1 MLKPSGRTMNP
12 DSGRKDTL
20 SEETPPEVSIVIV
33 TYRSAD
39 VIGAC
44 LDSIGAGANASR
56 EVFLVD
62 NASGDGTA
70 EIVRAKYPSVHLITN
85 DSNRGFSA
93 ANNQAIPLCRGRY
106 LYFLNP
112 DAELTGGC
120 LETAVRYINENP
132 RIGLAGTKVVY
143 PDGSMQETISRRY
156 PGEKHTKGELEGLQ
170 GPIACVLGA
179 SMIARADLIR
189 AIGGFDEDYFL
200 YGEDQELCLRIRQQG
215 FEIGYIGEAV
225 VRHIG
230 GHSERASA
238 SADRWR
244 RKTLAEYIFYR
255 KHYAPETIRRITRED
270 RLKARWRTLT
280 IPLTL
285 PFLRDG
291 DAARD
296 KLGKYRTILTTL
308 DEIESPSRQ
317 GGD

>member
-1 MLKPSGRTMNP
+1 MNP
-12 DSGRKDTL
+12 DPGNNESFTGDL
-20 SEETPPEVSIVIV
+20 PPEVSIVIV

-39 VIGAC
+39 VIGSC
-44 LDSIGAGANASR
+44 LDSIGAGGNASR

-70 EIVRAKYPSVHLITN
+70 EIVRAKYPSVQLISN
-85 DSNRGFSA
+85 ESNRGFSA

-106 LYFLNP
+106 LFFLNP

-120 LETAVRYINENP
+120 LETAVRYMDDNP

-143 PDGSMQETISRRY
+143 PDGAMQETISRRY
-156 PGEKHTKGELEGLQ
+156 PGERHTKGELEGLQ

-179 SMIARADLIR
+179 SMIARAELIR

-215 FEIGYIGEAV
+215 FEIGYIEPAV

-230 GHSERASA
+230 GHSEKASA

-255 KHYAPETIRRITRED
+255 KHYKPETIRKITREN
-270 RLKARWRTLT
+270 RLKAWWRTLT

-291 DAARD
+291 EAARD
-296 KLGKYRTILTTL
+296 KLVKYRTILDTL
-308 DEIESPSRQ
+308 DGIERPGRQ
-317 GGD
+317 GGP

>member
-1 MLKPSGRTMNP
+1 M
-12 DSGRKDTL
+12 D
-20 SEETPPEVSIVIV
+20 VSIVIV

-39 VIGAC
+39 VIGSC
-44 LDSIGAGANASR
+44 LDSIGAGGNVSR
-56 EVFLVD
+56 EVFVVD

-70 EIVRAKYPSVHLITN
+70 EKVRTRAPSAHLIAN
-85 DSNRGFSA
+85 NNNRGFSA
-93 ANNQAIPLCRGRY
+93 ANNQAIPLCGGRY
-106 LYFLNP
+106 LFFLNP

-120 LETAVRYINENP
+120 LETAVRYMDDNP
-132 RIGLAGTKVVY
+132 AVGLAGTKVVY
-143 PDGSMQETISRRY
+143 PDGSLQETISLRY
-156 PGEKHTKGELEGLQ
+156 PGEKHTAGELAGLK
-170 GPIACVLGA
+170 GDIACVLGA

-215 FEIGYIGEAV
+215 FEIGYIDEAV

-230 GHSERASA
+230 GHSEKDSA

-255 KHYAPETIRRITRED
+255 KHYKPETIEKITREN
-270 RLKARWRTLT
+270 RLKARWRTMT

-291 DAARD
+291 EAARD
-296 KLGKYRTILTTL
+296 KLVKYRTILDTL
-308 DEIESPSRQ
+308 DGIEHPGRQ
-317 GGD
+317 GGA

>member
-1 MLKPSGRTMNP
+1 MNP
-12 DSGRKDTL
+12 DSVKTGALTG
-20 SEETPPEVSIVIV
+20 EIPPEVSIVIV
-33 TYRSAD
+33 TYHSAD
-39 VIGAC
+39 VIGSC
-44 LDSIGAGANASR
+44 LDSVESAGSVSR

-62 NASGDGTA
+62 NASSDGTA
-70 EIVRAKYPSVHLITN
+70 EAVRTRYPSVHLIANST
-85 DSNRGFSA
+85 NRGFSA

-106 LYFLNP
+106 LFFLNP
-112 DAELTGGC
+112 DAELAGGC
-120 LETAVRYINENP
+120 LETAVRYMDENP
-132 RIGLAGTKVVY
+132 AVGLAGTKVVY
-143 PDGSMQETISRRY
+143 PGGVLQETISLRY
-156 PGEKHTKGELEGLQ
+156 PGQKHAAEELKGLPG
-170 GPIACVLGA
+170 GIACVLGA

-230 GHSERASA
+230 GHSERSSA

-255 KHYAPETIRRITRED
+255 KHYRPETIRRITRED
-270 RLKARWRTLT
+270 RVKARWRTLT

-291 DAARD
+291 EAARD
-296 KLGKYRTILTTL
+296 KLIKYRTILATL
-308 DEIESPSRQ
+308 DEIERPGRQ
-317 GGD
+317 GGA

>member
-1 MLKPSGRTMNP
+1 MNP
-12 DSGRKDTL
+12 DSGKKDAL
-20 SEETPPEVSIVIV
+20 SGEVCPDVSIVIV
-33 TYRSAD
+33 TYHSAD
-39 VIGAC
+39 VIESC
-44 LDSIGAGANASR
+44 LDSIGAGGNVSR
-56 EVFLVD
+56 EVFVVD

-70 EIVRAKYPSVHLITN
+70 EIVRAKYPSVHLTAN

-106 LYFLNP
+106 LFFLNP

-120 LETAVRYINENP
+120 LEAAVRYMDENP

-143 PDGSMQETISRRY
+143 PDGAIQETISRRY

-170 GPIACVLGA
+170 GHIACVLGA
-179 SMIARADLIR
+179 SMIARSELIR

-215 FEIGYIGEAV
+215 FEIGYICDAV

-230 GHSERASA
+230 GHSERASS

-255 KHYAPETIRRITRED
+255 KHYKPETIRRISRED
-270 RLKARWRTLT
+270 RLKAWWRALT

-285 PFLRDG
+285 PVLRDG
-291 DAARD
+291 EAARD
-296 KLGKYRTILTTL
+296 KLVKYRTILETL
-308 DEIESPSRQ
+308 DEIERPVRQ
-317 GGD
+317 GGA

>member
-1 MLKPSGRTMNP
+1 M
-12 DSGRKDTL
+12 
-20 SEETPPEVSIVIV
+20 
-33 TYRSAD
+33 
-39 VIGAC
+39 
-44 LDSIGAGANASR
+44 SR

-70 EIVRAKYPSVHLITN
+70 EIVRAKYPSVHLIAN

-106 LYFLNP
+106 LFFLNP

-120 LETAVRYINENP
+120 LETAVRYMDENP

-156 PGEKHTKGELEGLQ
+156 PGQKHTADELKGLPGA
-170 GPIACVLGA
+170 IACVLGA

-255 KHYAPETIRRITRED
+255 KHYKPETIRRISRED

-291 DAARD
+291 EAARD
-296 KLGKYRTILTTL
+296 KLVKYRTILETL
-308 DEIESPSRQ
+308 DEIERPGPK
-317 GGD
+317 GGA

>member
-1 MLKPSGRTMNP
+1 MNP
-12 DSGRKDTL
+12 DPLKTGALTQEL
-20 SEETPPEVSIVIV
+20 SPEVSIVIV
-33 TYRSAD
+33 TYHSAD
-39 VIGAC
+39 VIGSC
-44 LDSIGAGANASR
+44 LDSIESAGSVSR
-56 EVFLVD
+56 EVFVVD

-70 EIVRAKYPSVHLITN
+70 ELVRTKYPSVQLIAN

-106 LYFLNP
+106 LFFLNP
-112 DAELTGGC
+112 DAELAGGC
-120 LETAVRYINENP
+120 LETAVRYMDENP
-132 RIGLAGTKVVY
+132 RIGLAGTKVVN
-143 PDGSMQETISRRY
+143 PDGSMQETISLRY
-156 PGEKHTKGELEGLQ
+156 PGQKHAADELKGLKGS
-170 GPIACVLGA
+170 IACVLGA
-179 SMIARADLIR
+179 SMVARADLIR

-255 KHYAPETIRRITRED
+255 KHYRPETIRRIARED
-270 RLKARWRTLT
+270 RVKARWRTLT

-296 KLGKYRTILTTL
+296 KLVKYRTILATL
-308 DEIESPSRQ
+308 DEIERPGRQ

>member
-1 MLKPSGRTMNP
+1 MNP
-12 DSGRKDTL
+12 DPSRKNTRSGEL
-20 SEETPPEVSIVIV
+20 PPVLSIVIV
-33 TYRSAD
+33 TYHSAD
-39 VIGAC
+39 VIGFC
-44 LDSIGAGANASR
+44 LDSIESAGSVSR
-56 EVFLVD
+56 EVFVID
-62 NASGDGTA
+62 NASGDGTE
-70 EIVRAKYPSVHLITN
+70 EIVRAKYPSVQLIAN
-85 DSNRGFSA
+85 SDNRGFSA

-106 LYFLNP
+106 LFFLNP
-112 DAELTGGC
+112 DAELAGGC
-120 LETAVRYINENP
+120 LETAVRYMDENP
-132 RIGLAGTKVVY
+132 AVGLAGTKVVY
-143 PDGSMQETISRRY
+143 PDGAMQETISRRY
-156 PGEKHTKGELEGLQ
+156 PGEKRTAGELAGLK
-170 GPIACVLGA
+170 GAIACVLGA

-255 KHYAPETIRRITRED
+255 KHYRPETIRRISREA

-285 PFLRDG
+285 SFLRDG

-296 KLGKYRTILTTL
+296 KLVKYRSILETL
-308 DEIESPSRQ
+308 DEIERPGRQ
-317 GGD
+317 GGS

>member
-1 MLKPSGRTMNP
+1 MNP
-12 DSGRKDTL
+12 DPLKTGALTQEL
-20 SEETPPEVSIVIV
+20 SPEVSIVIV
-33 TYRSAD
+33 TYHSAD
-39 VIGAC
+39 VIGSC
-44 LDSIGAGANASR
+44 LDSIESAGSVSR
-56 EVFLVD
+56 EVFVVD

-70 EIVRAKYPSVHLITN
+70 ELVRTKYPSVQLIAN

-106 LYFLNP
+106 LFFLNP
-112 DAELTGGC
+112 DAELAGGC
-120 LETAVRYINENP
+120 LETAVRYMDENP
-132 RIGLAGTKVVY
+132 RIGLAGTKVVN
-143 PDGSMQETISRRY
+143 PDGSMQETISLRY
-156 PGEKHTKGELEGLQ
+156 PGQKHAADELKGLKGS
-170 GPIACVLGA
+170 IACVLGA
-179 SMIARADLIR
+179 SMVARADLIR

-255 KHYAPETIRRITRED
+255 KHYRPETIRRITREE
-270 RLKARWRTLT
+270 RVKAWWRTLT

-291 DAARD
+291 EAARD
-296 KLGKYRTILTTL
+296 KLVKYRTVLATL
-308 DEIESPSRQ
+308 DEVERPGRQ
-317 GGD
+317 GGA

>member
-1 MLKPSGRTMNP
+1 MQL
-12 DSGRKDTL
+12 
-20 SEETPPEVSIVIV
+20 I
-33 TYRSAD
+33 
-39 VIGAC
+39 
-44 LDSIGAGANASR
+44 AN
-56 EVFLVD
+56 
-62 NASGDGTA
+62 GD
-70 EIVRAKYPSVHLITN
+70 
-85 DSNRGFSA
+85 NRGFSA

-106 LYFLNP
+106 LFFLNP

-120 LETAVRYINENP
+120 LETAVRYMDENP
-132 RIGLAGTKVVY
+132 NIGLAGTKVVY
-143 PDGSMQETISRRY
+143 PDGSMQETISLRY
-156 PGEKHTKGELEGLQ
+156 PGEKQTAGELAGLK

-179 SMIARADLIR
+179 SMIARAELIR

-225 VRHIG
+225 ARHIG

-255 KHYAPETIRRITRED
+255 KHYSPETIRRITREH
-270 RLKARWRTLT
+270 RFKAWWRTLT

-291 DAARD
+291 EAARE
-296 KLGKYRTILTTL
+296 KLVKYRTILATL
-308 DEIESPSRQ
+308 DELERPGRQ
-317 GGD
+317 GGA

>member
-1 MLKPSGRTMNP
+1 MNP
-12 DSGRKDTL
+12 DFVKTGDL
-20 SEETPPEVSIVIV
+20 PPEISIVIV
-33 TYRSAD
+33 TYHSAD
-39 VIGAC
+39 VIGSC
-44 LDSIGAGANASR
+44 LDSIESAGSVNR
-56 EVFLVD
+56 EVFVVD
-62 NASGDGTA
+62 NASTDGTA
-70 EIVRAKYPSVHLITN
+70 EQVRTRYPSVQLIAN
-85 DSNRGFSA
+85 SDNRGFAA
-93 ANNQAIPLCRGRY
+93 ANNQAIPLCRGRF
-106 LYFLNP
+106 LFFLNP
-112 DAELTGGC
+112 DAELAGGC
-120 LETAVRYINENP
+120 LETAIRYMDENP

-143 PDGSMQETISRRY
+143 PDGSMQETISLRY
-156 PGEKHTKGELEGLQ
+156 PGQKHASDELKGLKGS
-170 GPIACVLGA
+170 IACVLGA

-255 KHYAPETIRRITRED
+255 KHYRPETISRITRED
-270 RLKARWRTLT
+270 RVKARWRTLT

-296 KLGKYRTILTTL
+296 KLVKYRTILTTL

>member
-1 MLKPSGRTMNP
+1 MNP
-12 DSGRKDTL
+12 DPLKTGALTQEL
-20 SEETPPEVSIVIV
+20 SPEVSIVIV
-33 TYRSAD
+33 TYHSAD
-39 VIGAC
+39 VIGSC
-44 LDSIGAGANASR
+44 LDSIESAGSVSR
-56 EVFLVD
+56 EVFVVD

-70 EIVRAKYPSVHLITN
+70 ELVRTKYPSVQLIAN

-106 LYFLNP
+106 LFFLNP
-112 DAELTGGC
+112 DAELAGGC
-120 LETAVRYINENP
+120 LETAVRYMDENP
-132 RIGLAGTKVVY
+132 RIGLAGTKVVN
-143 PDGSMQETISRRY
+143 PDGSMQETISLRY
-156 PGEKHTKGELEGLQ
+156 PGQKHAADELKGLKGS
-170 GPIACVLGA
+170 IACVLGA
-179 SMIARADLIR
+179 SMVARADLIR

-244 RKTLAEYIFYR
+244 RKTLAEYLFYG
-255 KHYAPETIRRITRED
+255 KHYRPETIRRIARED
-270 RLKARWRTLT
+270 RVKARWRTLT

-296 KLGKYRTILTTL
+296 KLVKYRTILATL
-308 DEIESPSRQ
+308 DEIERPGRQ
-317 GGD
+317 GGG

>member
-1 MLKPSGRTMNP
+1 MHPEPRGTKTPSGER
-12 DSGRKDTL
+12 
-20 SEETPPEVSIVIV
+20 PPEVSVVIV

-44 LDSIGAGANASR
+44 LDSVAAAGGVSR
-56 EVFLVD
+56 EVFVVD
-62 NASGDGTA
+62 NASSDGTA
-70 EIVRAKYPSVHLITN
+70 EFVRARHPSVHLIAN
-85 DSNRGFSA
+85 AENRGFAA

-106 LYFLNP
+106 LFFLNP
-112 DAELTGGC
+112 DAVLDGSC
-120 LETAVRYINENP
+120 LEAALRYMDGHPE
-132 RIGLAGTKVVY
+132 IGLAGTKVVY
-143 PDGSMQETISRRY
+143 PDGAPQETISLRY
-156 PGEKHTKGELEGLQ
+156 PGQKHAAEELKGLPG
-170 GPIACVLGA
+170 GIACVLGA
-179 SMIARADLIR
+179 SMIARAELIR

-244 RKTLAEYIFYR
+244 RKTRAEYIFYR
-255 KHYAPETIRRITRED
+255 KHYRPETIRRITRED
-270 RLKARWRTLT
+270 RAKARWRTLT

-296 KLGKYRTILTTL
+296 KLIKYRTILATL
-308 DEIESPSRQ
+308 DEIESPARQ
-317 GGD
+317 GGA

>member
-1 MLKPSGRTMNP
+1 MKPDPGINESLAG
-12 DSGRKDTL
+12 KL
-20 SEETPPEVSIVIV
+20 PPEVSIVIV
-33 TYRSAD
+33 TYHSAD
-39 VIGAC
+39 VIGSC
-44 LDSIGAGANASR
+44 LDSIESAGSVSR

-62 NASGDGTA
+62 NASTDGTA
-70 EIVRAKYPSVHLITN
+70 EVVRAQYPFVPLIAN
-85 DSNRGFSA
+85 SDNRGFSA

-120 LETAVRYINENP
+120 LETAVRYMDENP
-132 RIGLAGTKVVY
+132 AVGLAGTKVVY
-143 PDGSMQETISRRY
+143 PDGVLQKTISLRY
-156 PGEKHTKGELEGLQ
+156 PGQKHAAEELKGLPG
-170 GPIACVLGA
+170 GFACVLGA

-189 AIGGFDEDYFL
+189 TIGGFDEDYFL

-215 FEIGYIGEAV
+215 FEIGYIGEVV

-255 KHYAPETIRRITRED
+255 KHYRPETIRRIARED
-270 RLKARWRTLT
+270 RVKARWRTLT

-296 KLGKYRTILTTL
+296 KLVKYRTILATL
-308 DEIESPSRQ
+308 DEIDKTRQ
-317 GGD
+317 LEED

>member
-1 MLKPSGRTMNP
+1 MNP
-12 DSGRKDTL
+12 DSVKTGAL
-20 SEETPPEVSIVIV
+20 SGNLPPEASIIIV

-39 VIGAC
+39 VIGSC
-44 LDSIGAGANASR
+44 LDSIESAGSVSR
-56 EVFLVD
+56 EVFVVD
-62 NASGDGTA
+62 NASTDGTA
-70 EIVRAKYPSVHLITN
+70 ERVRTRYPSVQLIAN
-85 DSNRGFSA
+85 SDNRGFSA

-112 DAELTGGC
+112 DAELAGGC
-120 LETAVRYINENP
+120 LETAVRHMDENP
-132 RIGLAGTKVVY
+132 AVGLAGTKVVY
-143 PDGSMQETISRRY
+143 PDGSMQETISLRY
-156 PGEKHTKGELEGLQ
+156 PGQKHAAEELKGLPGA
-170 GPIACVLGA
+170 IACVLGA
-179 SMIARADLIR
+179 SMIVRADLIR

-200 YGEDQELCLRIRQQG
+200 YGEDQELCLRIRQRG
-215 FEIGYIGEAV
+215 YEIGYIGEAV

-255 KHYAPETIRRITRED
+255 KHYKPETIKKITRED

-296 KLGKYRTILTTL
+296 KLVKYRTILETL
-308 DEIESPSRQ
+308 DEIERPGRQ
-317 GGD
+317 GGA

>member
-1 MLKPSGRTMNP
+1 MNP
-12 DSGRKDTL
+12 DPSRKNTL
-20 SEETPPEVSIVIV
+20 SGDLPPEVSIVII
-33 TYRSAD
+33 TYHSAD
-39 VIGAC
+39 VIGSC
-44 LDSIGAGANASR
+44 LDSIGAGGDVSR
-56 EVFLVD
+56 EVFVVD

-70 EIVRAKYPSVHLITN
+70 ELVRTKYPSVQLIAN

-106 LYFLNP
+106 LFFLNP
-112 DAELTGGC
+112 DAELAGGC
-120 LETAVRYINENP
+120 LETAVRYMDENP
-132 RIGLAGTKVVY
+132 RIGLAGTKVVN
-143 PDGSMQETISRRY
+143 PDGSMQETISLRY
-156 PGEKHTKGELEGLQ
+156 PGQKHAADELKGLKGS
-170 GPIACVLGA
+170 IACVLGA
-179 SMIARADLIR
+179 SMVARADLIR

-255 KHYAPETIRRITRED
+255 KHYRPETIRRIARED
-270 RLKARWRTLT
+270 RVKARWRTLT

-296 KLGKYRTILTTL
+296 KLVKYRTILATL
-308 DEIESPSRQ
+308 DEIERPGRQ
-317 GGD
+317 GGG